1 MITAYRLVHR
11 EALAES
17 PDPFRPRPHANR
29 WNSADIQV
37 AYTAESVALAA
48 MEIMAHLA
56 PIGRSMRGYQ
66 LFSISFGANDVEDVL
81 TQAPGLDPRDVEAT
95 TAYGDAWAQARRS
108 LALRV
113 RSVVV
118 PLSCNYIINPA
129 HPHMGDTIV
138 EVHGEF
144 RFDERIVRLVRRS

>member
-1 MITAYRLVHR
+1 MITAFRLVHR

-17 PDPFRPRPHANR
+17 PDPFRPRAHANR

-48 MEIMAHLA
+48 MEIMAHLG

-66 LFSISFGANDVEDVL
+66 LFSISFEDDDVENAA
-81 TQAPGLDPRDVEAT
+81 TQDSGLNPRDVDAT

-113 RSVVV
+113 PSVVV
-118 PLSCNYIINPA
+118 PLSFNYIINPA
-129 HPHMGDTIV
+129 HPHMSNTIV
-138 EVHGEF
+138 EAHGEF
-144 RFDERIVRLVRRS
+144 QFDERIVRLVQKP

>member
-17 PDPFRPRPHANR
+17 ADPFRPRPHANR
-29 WNSADIQV
+29 WNSADVQV

-66 LFSISFGANDVEDVL
+66 LFGISFEDDVEDAT
-81 TQAPGLDPRDVEAT
+81 TQAPDLNPRDVDAT

-113 RSVVV
+113 PSVVV
-118 PLSCNYIINPA
+118 PLSSNYIINPA
-129 HPHMGDTIV
+129 HSRMSDTIV
-138 EVHGEF
+138 EAHGEF
-144 RFDERIVRLVRRS
+144 QFDERIVRLVQRP

>member
-17 PDPFRPRPHANR
+17 PDPFRPRPHVNR

-48 MEIMAHLA
+48 MEIMAHLG
-56 PIGRSMRGYQ
+56 PMRRSMRGYQ
-66 LFSISFGANDVEDVL
+66 LYSLSFEDHDVEDAT
-81 TQAPGLDPRDVEAT
+81 TQAPGLNPRDVDAT
-95 TAYGDAWAQARRS
+95 TAYGDAWAKAQRS

-113 RSVVV
+113 PSVVV
-118 PLSCNYIINPA
+118 PISFNFVINPA
-129 HPHMGDTIV
+129 HPRMSATSVHA
-138 EVHGEF
+138 HGEF
-144 RFDERIVRLVRRS
+144 VFDERIVRLANRS